1 MNAFMSKLLLQ
12 LYALL
17 RKRFYP
23 YYAALHDTL
32 AVIRHLWFVFLLL
45 GVGCFAFVVTEQ
57 GQDMLQAMREIFYA
71 RHEGFGYVIKF
82 TIALLAWSAI
92 TWCSSRILLLVLE
105 IRTKARKGIAQWS
118 IRFMP
123 ALLGAVPL
131 FGIAFAFSKQ
141 DAFRAALFYTLL
153 GALVCFVFFRTEKRF
168 SKNNP
173 GFFSQHKQQLGR
185 LATRIVE
192 YGTLAS
198 FVLFLLFVFMPV
210 EWDFAEWLQPG
221 TIILAS
227 LAGWTVFGNVLVY
240 LGIRSR
246 MPVFAIIALYVIGC
260 SLLNDNHAIRLAAKK
275 EKPGRP
281 EIIPHFK
288 EWLSRRVQQYP
299 GNKNIPVIVVAAQG
313 GGIRAL
319 DWTASVLDECNVQL
333 PGFSNQ
339 IYAIS
344 GVSGGSVGA
353 AMYAGYLRDGEK
365 DREKLQ
371 QLCSSDYLS
380 GITSAM
386 LFPDMLQKFLPFKV
400 PVFDR
405 ARYLE
410 DSWSDRYRE
419 LFSDKKTL
427 DDNFLS
433 LWKNGDAQYRVPSL
447 LLNCVLAESGQKAI
461 VSNLQLDPSAFPDAI
476 DVIDS
481 VGSDMPL
488 KTAAL
493 CSARFPYVTPGG
505 GVCFGENSGG
515 HLIDGGYLEN
525 TGTITAI
532 NLISHLNAYLKD
544 NTDTLVVSRAD
555 KKRVVVVMLYIQNA
569 EFSDKA
575 PQPAR
580 FMSEALIPPT
590 GFISAWDREGLA
602 LREEM
607 KQLAVQVDPPFHFIP
622 MILNRRP
629 DTNTKLPLSWY
640 LSPGAAAEIK
650 RQATNI
656 SREAVNDN
664 LNFNNFKQLRDLFGQ
679 PPAP

>member
-1 MNAFMSKLLLQ
+1 MSKLMMQ

-23 YYAALHDTL
+23 HYAALHDTF

-57 GQDMLQAMREIFYA
+57 GQDMLQAMREIFYT
-71 RHEGFGYVIKF
+71 RHEGVGYVIKF
-82 TIALLAWSAI
+82 SIALVVWSAI
-92 TWCSSRILLLVLE
+92 TWCSSRILLMVLE
-105 IRTKARKGIAQWS
+105 IRTKAAKGVAQWS
-118 IRFMP
+118 IRNMP
-123 ALLGAVPL
+123 AILGAVPL

-141 DAFRAALFYTLL
+141 DAYRATLFYALL
-153 GALVCFVFFRTEKRF
+153 GTVACYLFFQIEKRF

-185 LATRIVE
+185 FASRIVE
-192 YGTLAS
+192 YGTLFTFIFS
-198 FVLFLLFVFMPV
+198 LLFVFMPV

-221 TIILAS
+221 TIILVS
-227 LAGWTVFGNVLVY
+227 LTGWTVFGNVLVY

-246 MPVFAIIALYVIGC
+246 MPVFAIIAVYVIGC
-260 SLLNDNHAIRLAAKK
+260 SLLNDNHAIRLADKK
-275 EKPGRP
+275 EKPERP

-288 EWLSRRVQQYP
+288 EWLSRRVQLHP
-299 GNKNIPVIVVAAQG
+299 GNTNIPVIVVAAQG

-319 DWTASVLDECNVQL
+319 DWTGSVLDECNTQL
-333 PGFSNQ
+333 PGFSNH

-344 GVSGGSVGA
+344 GVSGGSVGGT
-353 AMYAGYLRDGEK
+353 MYAGYLRDNGN

-371 QLCSSDYLS
+371 ELYSSDYLS

-400 PVFDR
+400 STFDR

-410 DSWSDRYRE
+410 DSWSDRYKE
-419 LFSDKKTL
+419 LFADKNTL
-427 DDNFLS
+427 DENFLG
-433 LWKNGDAQYRVPSL
+433 LWKGNDAQYRVPSL
-447 LLNCVLAESGQKAI
+447 MLNCVLAESGQKAI
-461 VSNLQLDPSAFPDAI
+461 VSNLKLDPSAFPDAI

-481 VGSDMPL
+481 IGCDMPL

-505 GVCFGENSGG
+505 GVNFGDKSGG

-532 NLISHLNAYLKD
+532 NLVSLLNSYLKD

-555 KKRVVVVMLYIQNA
+555 KKRVVIVMLYIQNA

-575 PQPAR
+575 PQQAR
-580 FMSEALIPPT
+580 FMSEALIPPS
-590 GFISAWDREGLA
+590 GFIGAWNREGLA

-629 DTNTKLPLSWY
+629 DSKMKLPLSWY
-640 LSPGAAAEIK
+640 LSPGAAAEIR
-650 RQATNI
+650 RQALNI
-656 SREAVNDN
+656 SREEVSDN
-664 LNFNNFKQLRDLFGQ
+664 LNFNNFKQLRDLFGET
-679 PPAP
+679 PGP